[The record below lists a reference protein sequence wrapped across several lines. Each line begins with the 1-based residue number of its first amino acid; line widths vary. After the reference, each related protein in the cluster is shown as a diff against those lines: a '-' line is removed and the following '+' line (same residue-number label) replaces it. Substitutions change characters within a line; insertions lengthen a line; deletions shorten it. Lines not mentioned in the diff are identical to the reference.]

1 MLKLNDKMVDGTRF
15 KDTPSVVTFCLVFSL
30 ASCAFSN
37 AQPYKINVNDIKWA
51 TFAAPS
57 PLELSAET
65 SNDNVNYERSDEEI
79 IVRKKDVSIL
89 S

>member
-1 MLKLNDKMVDGTRF
+1 MLKLIDKVVDGARF
-15 KDTPSVVTFCLVFSL
+15 KDTPSVFTFCLVFSL
-30 ASCAFSN
+30 ASNAFSN

-65 SNDNVNYERSDEEI
+65 LNDNVNYERSDEEI